1 VSKGDMKL
9 SSLNGDNLVNEQAL
23 DNSNKEY
30 ISKILPELLK
40 GKEKE
45 KVQKAINR
53 IQSSYDECR
62 QMGGYFPSEAFGIAL
77 LDCIEL
83 PI

>member
-1 VSKGDMKL
+1 MDVSKGDMKL
-9 SSLNGDNLVNEQAL
+9 SSLNGDEQTL

-30 ISKILPELLK
+30 ISKILPELLR
-40 GKEKE
+40 GKEEE
-45 KVQKAINR
+45 KVQMTIKR
-53 IQSSYDECR
+53 IHSSYDECR
-62 QMGGYFPSEAFGIAL
+62 QRGGYLPSEAFGIAL

>member
-1 VSKGDMKL
+1 MKL
-9 SSLNGDNLVNEQAL
+9 SNLNGDNVVNEQAL

-30 ISKILPELLK
+30 ISKILPELLR
-40 GKEKE
+40 GETEE
-45 KVQKAINR
+45 KVQQAINR

-62 QMGGYFPSEAFGIAL
+62 QMGGYLPSEAFGIAL